1 MMFIIWIKRI
11 NGMRIFNLDIHT
23 IIVLLIIGNFVAV
36 IILAAYKYG
45 KTAGLPYIEFITG
58 KLFQSVAWSL
68 LAFRGHIP
76 DIISANI
83 GNTILIAGIAL
94 ETLALITVKKNSI
107 KWHYAYMIFA
117 LSGITAFWIF
127 AYSPNIRVGV
137 ASLAASVLYLSAS
150 VEMIR
155 SRGTSRLRFTIGIL
169 CGLLSFVLLIR
180 SWYGFFSYTEYS
192 LMTSGSVQTLTFL
205 QVYSLMFIGGIGFLL
220 MLKENYDTILVESEE
235 KYRTL
240 VEKANEAIVIVKDER
255 FVFANRRMSE
265 ILGLPEQEII
275 SRKIEEFINQED
287 SGFVMGNYKKRLE
300 GEFVPRIYDFRL
312 LNTTGLEV
320 WVTISATKIAWEG
333 GEAVM
338 ALLTDITERKTLE
351 KEKEKIIQD
360 LQKALTDVKALSGLL
375 PICSSCKKIRD
386 DKGYWNQ
393 IEVYIRDHSEA
404 DFSHSLC
411 PDCIEK
417 LYPGFKTGKIQ
428 DKTEL

>member
-1 MMFIIWIKRI
+1 
-11 NGMRIFNLDIHT
+11 
-23 IIVLLIIGNFVAV
+23 
-36 IILAAYKYG
+36 
-45 KTAGLPYIEFITG
+45 
-58 KLFQSVAWSL
+58 
-68 LAFRGHIP
+68 
-76 DIISANI
+76 
-83 GNTILIAGIAL
+83 
-94 ETLALITVKKNSI
+94 
-107 KWHYAYMIFA
+107 MIFA

>member
-1 MMFIIWIKRI
+1 MS
-11 NGMRIFNLDIHT
+11 IFNLDIHT
-23 IIVLLIIGNFVAV
+23 IIVLLIIGNFFAV

-58 KLFQSVAWSL
+58 KLFQSVAWAL

-76 DIISANI
+76 DILSANI
-83 GNTILIAGIAL
+83 GNTILIAGISL

-107 KWHYAYMIFA
+107 KWHYTYMIFT

-127 AYSPNIRVGV
+127 ASSPNMRVGV
-137 ASLAASVLYLSAS
+137 ASLAVSVLYLSAS

-155 SRGTSRLRFTIGIL
+155 SRGSSRLRLTLGIL
-169 CGLLSFVLLIR
+169 CGIFSFILIFR
-180 SWYGFFSYTEYS
+180 SWYGFFSYTEFS
-192 LMTSGSVQTLTFL
+192 LMTSGFVQTVTFL
-205 QVYSLMFIGGIGFLL
+205 QAYSLMFIGGIGFLL
-220 MLKENYDTILVESEE
+220 MLKENYDAMLVESEE

-240 VEKANEAIVIVKDER
+240 VERANEAIIIIKDDR

-265 ILGLPEQEII
+265 ITGILYEVLASKRADEII
-275 SRKIEEFINQED
+275 HPDDRTT
-287 SGFVMGNYKKRLE
+287 VMENYRKRLR
-300 GEFVPRIYDFRL
+300 GESVPRIYDFRIL
-312 LNTTGLEV
+312 STTDREV
-320 WVTISATKIAWEG
+320 WVTISATKISWEG
-333 GEAVM
+333 GDAVM
-338 ALLTDITERKTLE
+338 ALLTDITERKALE
-351 KEKEKIIQD
+351 KEKEKIILD

-411 PDCIEK
+411 PDCVVK
-417 LYPGFKTGKIQ
+417 LYPGLKSGNTP